1 MYFHRLTPL
10 TVITAIFLTG
20 VALEPV
26 AAQTVGLKQSVA
38 QTSAADQVVMAFYKT
53 REFQPFWT
61 GNTAQERARLT
72 GLIGAFSDAGLH
84 GLPVAKFNVDRL
96 ITKIRNAKTLADL
109 GQLDV
114 ELTTEFLRY
123 ARAVQSG
130 VLVPTEVDKDIVRKV
145 VYHAPSKLLAA
156 LAEGDAGSVF
166 KSLPPQSVEYARL
179 IKEKQRLERLVA
191 DGGWGKSVAAST
203 LKPGVSGANVVA
215 LRNRLVLMGYL
226 RRTSSVQYDAPLENA
241 VSRFQVANGLEVT
254 GVASTLTMDQINGSA
269 AQRLSQVLVALER
282 ERWLNQE
289 LGDRHILVNIT
300 DFTAKIVDFGKVTFQ
315 TNSVVGAHD
324 EDRRSPE
331 FSDTMEHM
339 IVNPSW
345 YVPRS
350 IIINEYL
357 PMLQENATLVEFLE
371 LRDDLGNVVERA
383 EVDFNSF
390 DAETF
395 PYGMRQPPGM
405 SNALGL
411 VKFMFPNRNNI
422 YLHDTP
428 AKNIFGH
435 EVRAFSHGCI
445 RLADPF
451 DFAYALLAVQSS
463 DPKAEFKDA
472 LDYGE
477 EVQIDLKNHIPVHII
492 YRTAVTRPGG
502 GLEFRRD
509 VYGRDAKIWDA
520 LQLEGL
526 VLDDITG

>member
-1 MYFHRLTPL
+1 MYLQRLIPL
-10 TVITAIFLTG
+10 TVITAIFLTD
-20 VALEPV
+20 VALQPV

-38 QTSAADQVVMAFYKT
+38 QKSAADQAVMAFYKT

-96 ITKIRNAKTLADL
+96 ITKIRNVKTLADL

-130 VLVPTEVDKDIVRKV
+130 VLVPTEVDKEIVRKV

-156 LAEGDAGSVF
+156 LADGDAGSVF

-191 DGGWGKSVAAST
+191 AGGWGKSVAAST
-203 LKPGVSGANVVA
+203 LKPGASGENVVA
-215 LRNRLVLMGYL
+215 LRNRLVLMDYL
-226 RRTSSVQYDAPLENA
+226 RRTSSAEYDAPLENA

-289 LGDRHILVNIT
+289 LGDRHILVNLT

-315 TNSVVGAHD
+315 TNSVVGAPD

-357 PMLQENATLVEFLE
+357 PMLQENETSVEFLE

-395 PYGMRQPPGM
+395 PYGMRQPPGT

-428 AKNIFGH
+428 AKNLFGH

-477 EVQIDLKNHIPVHII
+477 EVQIDLENHIPVHII

-520 LQLEGL
+520 LKLEGL